1 MDPDCPGPVF
11 EVNGNITVHQPLSEQ
26 DLNAAR
32 NGKLLKKLR
41 DIKALCPGTC
51 LKFNQSLKVIEIS
64 GASDDVHMAQEKVQ
78 ECTGPTKSISLA
90 VWCELLRTL
99 WSPRPDPSPH
109 ILSGP
114 CRPSP
119 PTGEIVWH
127 TPCYCMGKYS
137 VAESRGDVH

>member
-90 VWCELLRTL
+90 VWCELLRT
-99 WSPRPDPSPH
+99 RKGFVEPS
-109 ILSGP
+109 
-114 CRPSP
+114 
-119 PTGEIVWH
+119 
-127 TPCYCMGKYS
+127 
-137 VAESRGDVH
+137 A